1 MFLMVKTWTSVR
13 NYDSIKK
20 KCQFLSPAYWIKSL
34 AVNFPQQPLS
44 VTLEVCVEYDWFIC
58 LFLNQMPYQGYFQKP
73 SHDTWP
79 PLGPMPSIGFY
90 VLFTGRFSPFC
101 GAWPVAVMHL
111 EWWASGSWR
120 GQVQKQG
127 GKSGSHR
134 LWVKTEDVVIAT
146 VMAGDM
152 SCVQCLWQDGWRD
165 PPPRVTHPVLE
176 LDLSG
181 DRT

>member
-1 MFLMVKTWTSVR
+1 MLTGLVSCSRFPTTTKLK
-13 NYDSIKK
+13 
-20 KCQFLSPAYWIKSL
+20 PYWLIYT
-34 AVNFPQQPLS
+34 S
-44 VTLEVCVEYDWFIC
+44 VTLKVCIVYDWQIHLLKSNWNALSTL
-58 LFLNQMPYQGYFQKP
+58 LFSTAQSLHLTPLL
-73 SHDTWP
+73 P
-79 PLGPMPSIGFY
+79 PPHTLGPMPSIGFY